1 MLQEEGG
8 MDDMMMQAQETFIN
22 ESLDL
27 LQEMESSLNLLS
39 DQPDDEEL
47 INSVFRAAHTIKGS
61 AGLFGFDDIV
71 TFTHKTENVLDQ
83 VRAGDVQIH
92 ELLIAVLL
100 ECRDHIE
107 AMIEAIGNEP
117 DAELQAKSDLLVA
130 ELLKQAHGEDGA
142 EPVDMDTVVAETPVT
157 YQASVGREEN
167 LSVESELW
175 HISLRFGEDV
185 IRNGM
190 DPLSFLRYLSTLGEV
205 INVVTTVDAMPAAA
219 EMDAESCYLG
229 MEIAFNGDTDK
240 SALMEVFEF
249 VAEDS
254 LVNVMPPN
262 SKISEY
268 AELLE
273 TLKESRGNNARIGDL
288 LIEVGALT
296 QRELDQALAF
306 QASCSDETA
315 KKPLGEVLID
325 QHSVHPSTV
334 NAALGKQKKIQERRS
349 QENKSIR
356 VDAGRLDQLI
366 NLVGEL
372 VIAGAGAG
380 LKAQQSGDEEM
391 LESVSLVSRL
401 VEEIRDRSL
410 RLRMVQI
417 GETFSRFNRVVRDV
431 AKELDK
437 SITLVIEGAET
448 ELDKSVVEK
457 IGDPLTHLV
466 RNAIDH
472 GLESPQQRLAAGKPE
487 KGTVRLNA
495 YHDSG
500 NIVLEVSD
508 DGGGID
514 TEKVLAKAIA
524 NGVVSPDQHLSRPEI
539 LRLILEAGLTTKAEV
554 SDLSGRGVG
563 MDVVKKN
570 VEALRGSIEVDS
582 ELGKGTS
589 IRIRLPLTL
598 SIIDGFLVGVG
609 SASYVIPLDSVVEC
623 IEHTEDADVV
633 RDHGGH
639 YVSLRGEVLPFLD
652 LRQLFDEQSRE
663 GSRENIVVVQCAGQK
678 AGLVVD
684 ALMGEYQ
691 TVIKPLSRIFSKL
704 SGISGST
711 ILGSGEVAMILDVGA
726 LVGEAEQKTLLLS

>member
-1 MLQEEGG
+1 MNDIME
-8 MDDMMMQAQETFIN
+8 QAQETFIN

-27 LQEMESSLNLLS
+27 LQEMETSLNQLT
-39 DQPDDEEL
+39 DQPDDDEL

-71 TFTHKTENVLDQ
+71 SFTHQVENVLDQ
-83 VRAGDVQIH
+83 VRSGTVAIKEGLV
-92 ELLIAVLL
+92 EVLL
-100 ECRDHIE
+100 ECRDHTE
-107 AMIEAIGNEP
+107 VMIEQIGESGDP
-117 DAELQAKSDLLVA
+117 EITTKSDALIA
-130 ELLKQAHGEDGA
+130 ELLQQAHGDQALATNQSESVSSPDKKA
-142 EPVDMDTVVAETPVT
+142 DSPVA
-157 YQASVGREEN
+157 YQPQVGREESH
-167 LSVESELW
+167 SVENDNW
-175 HISLRFGEDV
+175 HISLQFSQDV
-185 IRNGM
+185 LRNGM
-190 DPLSFLRYLSTLGEV
+190 DPLSFLRYLSSLGEIV
-205 INVVTTVDAMPAAA
+205 NVVTLVDKMPAVA
-219 EMDAESCYLG
+219 EMDPEACYLG
-229 MEIAFNGDTDK
+229 MEITFNGDTDK
-240 SALMEVFEF
+240 QTLIEVFEF
-249 VAEDS
+249 IAEDS

-268 AELLE
+268 SELL
-273 TLKESRGNNARIGDL
+273 TKLRESRGDDGARIGDL

-296 QRELDQALAF
+296 QRELDQALAY
-306 QASCSDETA
+306 QGEQPEGAA
-315 KKPLGEVLID
+315 RKPLGEVLVE

-334 NAALGKQKKIQERRS
+334 KAALEKQKKIQERRTK
-349 QENKSIR
+349 ENKSIR
-356 VDAGRLDQLI
+356 VDAERLDQLI

-372 VIAGAGAG
+372 VIAGAGTN
-380 LKAQQSGDEEM
+380 LKARQLGDEEL
-391 LESVSLVSRL
+391 LESVSLISRL

-417 GETFSRFNRVVRDV
+417 GDTFNRFNRVVRDV
-431 AKELDK
+431 AKEMDK
-437 SITLVIEGAET
+437 SINLVIAGAET

-466 RNAIDH
+466 RNSIDH
-472 GLESPQQRLAAGKPE
+472 GIESAEMRLAAGKPE

-500 NIVLEVSD
+500 NIVIEVSD

-514 TEKVLAKAIA
+514 ADKVLAKAIA
-524 NGVVSPDQHLSRPEI
+524 NGLVSPEQQLSRPEI
-539 LRLILEAGLTTKAEV
+539 LRLILEAGLSTKAAV
-554 SDLSGRGVG
+554 SNLSGRGVG

-582 ELGKGTS
+582 ELGLGSS

-598 SIIDGFLVGVG
+598 SIIGGFLVEVG
-609 SASYVIPLDSVVEC
+609 RASYVVPLDSVVEC
-623 IEHTEDADVV
+623 IEHGEGAEVI
-633 RDHGGH
+633 REHGGS

-652 LRQLFDEQSRE
+652 LRELFGESSSGGE
-663 GSRENIVVVQCAGQK
+663 RENIVVVQFAGQK

-691 TVIKPLSRIFSKL
+691 TVIKPLSQIFSRL

-726 LVGEAEQKTLLLS
+726 LISEAEQKTLLLS

>member
-1 MLQEEGG
+1 

-27 LQEMESSLNLLS
+27 LQEMETSLNLLS

-61 AGLFGFDDIV
+61 AGLFGFDAIV
-71 TFTHKTENVLDQ
+71 AFTHKVENVLDE
-83 VRAGDVQIH
+83 VRAGEVKIDDG
-92 ELLIAVLL
+92 LIAVLL

-107 AMIEAIGNEP
+107 AMIEAIGA
-117 DAELQAKSDLLVA
+117 DADPALSAVSDRLVKA
-130 ELLKQAHGEDGA
+130 LLKQAHGEEGA
-142 EPVDMDTVVAETPVT
+142 VEAKPDAVKADTPAT
-157 YQASVGREEN
+157 YQAQVGREESR
-167 LSVESELW
+167 SVENDQW

-185 IRNGM
+185 LRNGM
-190 DPLSFLRYLSTLGEV
+190 DPLSFLRYLASLGEV
-205 INVVTTVDAMPAAA
+205 TNVATTVDAMPAAA

-229 MEIAFNGDTDK
+229 MEITFNGDVEK
-240 SALMEVFEF
+240 QALMDVFDF

-268 AELLE
+268 AQLLE
-273 TLKESRGNNARIGDL
+273 ALIESRGNNARIGDL

-296 QRELDQALAF
+296 QRELDQALAY
-306 QASCSDETA
+306 QAGCTDDTA
-315 KKPLGEVLID
+315 KKPLGEVLVD
-325 QHSVHPSTV
+325 QHSVHQSTI
-334 NAALGKQKKIQERRS
+334 NAALGKQKKIQERRT
-349 QENKSIR
+349 QENRSIR

-372 VIAGAGAG
+372 VIAGAGSG
-380 LKAQQSGDEEM
+380 LRAQQLGDETL
-391 LESVSLVSRL
+391 LESMSLVSRL

-410 RLRMVQI
+410 RLRMVPI

-437 SITLVIEGAET
+437 SITLVIDGAET

-508 DGGGID
+508 DGAGID
-514 TEKVLAKAIA
+514 PDKVLAKAIA
-524 NGVVSPDQHLSRPEI
+524 NGLVSANQKLSRPEI
-539 LRLILEAGLTTKAEV
+539 LRLILEAGLTTKETV

-570 VEALRGSIEVDS
+570 VEALRGSIEVES
-582 ELGKGTS
+582 ELGQGTS

-609 SASYVIPLDSVVEC
+609 RASYVIPLDSVVEC
-623 IEHTEDADVV
+623 IEHGKEAEVV
-633 RDHGGH
+633 REHGGD
-639 YVSLRGEVLPFLD
+639 YISLRGDVLPFLD
-652 LRQLFDEQSRE
+652 LRQLFDEQPRE
-663 GSRENIVVVQCAGQK
+663 GARENIVVVQCSGQK

-684 ALMGEYQ
+684 ELMGEYQ
-691 TVIKPLSRIFSKL
+691 TVIKPLNQIFAKL

-726 LVGEAEQKTLLLS
+726 LVGKAEQRTLLLS